1 MSWAGAV
8 VYALGQVNFLF
19 DRTQQPHVTPDDL
32 SAVFRLSKST
42 MSAKAKQVRDLL
54 KMDFSPEFQSVAMI
68 AQNPVVWFIQVDGLI
83 VDARHTDVETQV
95 MAYGRGLIPYVPA
108 LGPEGT
114 ASSVD
119 PLLARLKA
127 EEASD

>member
-1 MSWAGAV
+1 
-8 VYALGQVNFLF
+8 
-19 DRTQQPHVTPDDL
+19 
-32 SAVFRLSKST
+32 VFRLSKST
-42 MSAKAKQVRDLL
+42 MSAKAKQLRDLL

-68 AQNPVVWFIQVDGLI
+68 AQNPLVWFIQVDGLI

-114 ASSVD
+114 ALSVD
-119 PLLARLKA
+119 HCWPG
-127 EEASD
+127 